1 MGTRASEKSQEG
13 GVRLRLR
20 RTLSSRGSGAR
31 RRLPTVPKMKNA
43 TPPTAV
49 DVNSCH
55 GEHAPAC
62 SSIFAVSLR
71 VLLFEPLFSSNF
83 LCACAVVCA
92 VGRVCIHRKEHDNNT
107 EK

>member
-1 MGTRASEKSQEG
+1 MGTKASEESQEEA
-13 GVRLRLR
+13 GVRLTLR

-62 SSIFAVSLR
+62 SSILAVRLSR
-71 VLLFEPLFSSNF
+71 VLFF
-83 LCACAVVCA
+83 
-92 VGRVCIHRKEHDNNT
+92 
-107 EK
+107 